1 MNMMN
6 NVIMIVNLRPSAQK
20 NLMARLYFV
29 TLVKSVLQLYK
40 VTICWRSATG
50 WCLSH
55 ACRSDGKSATV
66 RHDAIIVNENDAI
79 SKFCLSS
86 F

>member
-20 NLMARLYFV
+20 NLMARLHFV

-40 VTICWRSATG
+40 VTMLEVGNRLVPLPCVSRIVV
-50 WCLSH
+50 
-55 ACRSDGKSATV
+55 TV
-66 RHDAIIVNENDAI
+66 KVPQLDMMR
-79 SKFCLSS
+79 LL
-86 F
+86 